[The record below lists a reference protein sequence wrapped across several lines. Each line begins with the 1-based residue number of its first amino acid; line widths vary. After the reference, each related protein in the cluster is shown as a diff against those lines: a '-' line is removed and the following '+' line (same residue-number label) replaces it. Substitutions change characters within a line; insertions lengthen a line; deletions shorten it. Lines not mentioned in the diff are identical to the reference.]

1 MQPDYNEMKRIL
13 IVEDNTI
20 MRKLIVN
27 LFNEENI
34 ESREASNGLEG
45 IRMVREL
52 HFDLVITDII
62 MPKMEGI
69 EFINLLKK
77 DHPAIKIVAISGAKP
92 YYLYMAKKLGT
103 DGIFTKPL
111 NRNSFLKH
119 VKKLINI

>member
-1 MQPDYNEMKRIL
+1 MKRVL
-13 IVEDNTI
+13 VVEDNTI

-45 IRMVREL
+45 IQLVKKI

-69 EFINLLKK
+69 EFISRLKK
-77 DHPAIKIVAISGAKP
+77 SHPGMKIIAISGAKP

-119 VKKLINI
+119 VKKLISTAEA